1 MDKEELERR
10 IEGGAFAANNG
21 RLLRTINILSGRDIK
36 LRGLQYALMDLSA
49 GELAESLYYL
59 QEAGYLH
66 ARHCVGGTEAD
77 VAEADYDDTEV
88 RLTAKG
94 IQLLKGYAADPAVSV

>member
-1 MDKEELERR
+1 MDKKELERR

-36 LRGLQYALMDLSA
+36 MRSLQYALPDVSK

-66 ARHCVGGTEAD
+66 ARHAAYGADVD
-77 VAEADYDDTEV
+77 VAEADQDDTEV

-94 IQLLKGYAADPAVSV
+94 IQLLKGYAADPAVSI